1 VRYFLPL
8 VALLCALAPARAT
21 GCVTGAFYAPQVV
34 APQVI
39 QPAQYVAPVVAQQ
52 AVEAYSAPVLAVR
65 SYSAP
70 VVAALAGG
78 YGGYGHGASA
88 FAAPEG
94 GRQQAVE
101 AYSAPVLAVRGYS
114 APVVAA
120 FTGGYGGYGHG
131 ASAFAAPVVV
141 RQRAFAVRGFQG
153 GFGGLAVVAGR
164 RNAVVVR
171 GRGLGLFRGV
181 RAPAIVIRG
190 RR

>member
-1 VRYFLPL
+1 MRYFLPL
-8 VALLCALAPARAT
+8 VALLCVLAPARAT

-34 APQVI
+34 APQII

-70 VVAALAGG
+70 VVAA
-78 YGGYGHGASA
+78 
-88 FAAPEG
+88 
-94 GRQQAVE
+94 
-101 AYSAPVLAVRGYS
+101 
-114 APVVAA
+114 

-131 ASAFAAPVVV
+131 VSAFAAPVVV

>member
-1 VRYFLPL
+1 MRYFLPL

-39 QPAQYVAPVVAQQ
+39 QPAQYVQPVVAQQ
-52 AVEAYSAPVLAVR
+52 AVEAYAAPVLAVR
-65 SYSAP
+65 NYA
-70 VVAALAGG
+70 
-78 YGGYGHGASA
+78 
-88 FAAPEG
+88 
-94 GRQQAVE
+94 
-101 AYSAPVLAVRGYS
+101 

-120 FTGGYGGYGHG
+120 FTGGHGYGHG
-131 ASAFAAPVVV
+131 VSAFSAPVVV

-171 GRGLGLFRGV
+171 GRGLNLFRG